1 MPKILDLKMDNN
13 TMEQNTAGN
22 QRLLV
27 RVFNQPRTSSIAFG
41 ITAIKHAVFP
51 LGSPFGSIK
60 NPIDFLPLYI
70 LYFYILY
77 FLVIYINVCVLC

>member
-1 MPKILDLKMDNN
+1 
-13 TMEQNTAGN
+13 MEQNTAGN

-60 NPIDFLPLYI
+60 NPIDFLPQN
-70 LYFYILY
+70 F
-77 FLVIYINVCVLC
+77 